1 MVLWIG
7 FLVLIFIF
15 LALDLGVFHKDSKR
29 ISTREALTW
38 TIVWVSVS
46 LIFSGVIYWIY
57 QEGLAPNPNGLSGK
71 NAVLKYLTGYIIEL
85 SLSMDN
91 VFVIAIIFAYFKV
104 PSAYQHR
111 VLFWGILGAI
121 FFRAV
126 MILVGV
132 VLIKKFAWM
141 TFAFGAL
148 LLYSAFKM
156 LISKGTD
163 SDPEHNRVV
172 RLIKK
177 VFPVTRQ
184 FEGEQFFVRKK
195 HILAA
200 TPLFVALIVVETTD
214 ILFAIDSIP
223 AILAITTD
231 PFLVFSSNIFAILG
245 LRSLYFVLSS
255 MLDKFQLLKYSL
267 VIILAFVGV
276 KMILIHYN
284 IQFPEWLSLSVIVFS
299 LLAGVILSLV
309 QSSKNAAE
317 QAQH

>member
-1 MVLWIG
+1 MILWIG

-29 ISTREALTW
+29 ISTKEALSW
-38 TIVWVSVS
+38 TVVWVCTSFA
-46 LIFSGVIYWIY
+46 FSGVVYWVY
-57 QEGLAPNPNGLSGK
+57 KEGLAPNPNGLTGN

-91 VFVIAIIFAYFKV
+91 VFVIAMIFTYFRV
-104 PSAYQHR
+104 PNAYQHR

-141 TFAFGAL
+141 TFVFGAL

-156 LISKGTD
+156 LLSKGGGT
-163 SDPEHNRVV
+163 DPENNRVV
-172 RLIKK
+172 KMVKK
-177 VFPVTRQ
+177 VFPVTRS
-184 FEGEQFFVRKK
+184 FDGERFFVKKK
-195 HILAA
+195 HIWAA
-200 TPLFVALIVVETTD
+200 TPLFVALVVVETTD
-214 ILFAIDSIP
+214 VLFAIDSIP

-255 MLDKFQLLKYSL
+255 MLDRFQLLKYSL

-276 KMILIHYN
+276 KMLLIPYQIH
-284 IQFPEWLSLSVIVFS
+284 FPEWLSLGVIVFS
-299 LLAGVILSLV
+299 LSGGVILSLW
-309 QSSKNAAE
+309 QTKRKTSE
-317 QAQH
+317 